1 MRPGLFSFTV
11 LFNVCLTCGRSH
23 ATVDR
28 PTYVFTIPFHNFWA
42 RNCVVLFLLSDMMR
56 PVNTKPMRMRA
67 WQTRAEVLGHIELVD
82 CEDQTW
88 SDTTDGKWHPTFEE
102 PEEGAKDNISDIS
115 YIATPGYSM
124 PELGVRS
131 ETAQLSDGWTQTMP
145 DGDHEVQVA
154 FLIEEINCRKMAFD
168 HMCSTLKKQKI
179 VIDSDMH
186 VMLAAFSAMNKRIKA
201 IFDQVDSGKEYNEAI
216 DTYFNVQVF

>member
-1 MRPGLFSFTV
+1 LGEKLRCF
-11 LFNVCLTCGRSH
+11 
-23 ATVDR
+23 
-28 PTYVFTIPFHNFWA
+28 VF
-42 RNCVVLFLLSDMMR
+42 SDMMR
-56 PVNTKPMRMRA
+56 QVNTKPMKMRA
-67 WQTRAEVLGHIELVD
+67 WQTRAQVLGHVELVD

-124 PELGVRS
+124 SELGVRS

-168 HMCSTLKKQKI
+168 HMCSCLKKQKI

-201 IFDQVDSGKEYNEAI
+201 IFDQVDSGKEYNESI
-216 DTYFNVQVF
+216 DQHFNIQVFLLFMFDVYFF